1 MATSTIANT
10 NNFIRWRK
18 TDSLTLDDYLS
29 NGVPALVDNVNGG
42 TVTEFTDLWA
52 QRNNKACYMLQGS
65 TFTSFANI
73 NTLEIDT
80 NFANWRLLLVGT
92 APTGRFVDVDL
103 GNVFTQ
109 YIISGLNYRFSLSFT
124 VPILVFS
131 CYELAIVDDS
141 DDVLYVSN
149 EIGYA
154 AQLKRGLQQFR
165 FRNNEDRNNYNYTL
179 TNDDFYN
186 QYYVDTWERAA
197 QDPTVREGYNLST
210 GAFKNVRDTSG
221 RNWEFITQAYTLEDH
236 EAFKIMCLHSTL
248 QLAYLGNWTK
258 VSMPEG
264 SGYEYEFQDTRD
276 KLADGGVVL
285 EQDDTFGSNTS
296 FDDTDNLWILADGT
310 WNDSNFWVDTAVWI
324 D

>member
-1 MATSTIANT
+1 
-10 NNFIRWRK
+10 
-18 TDSLTLDDYLS
+18 
-29 NGVPALVDNVNGG
+29 
-42 TVTEFTDLWA
+42 
-52 QRNNKACYMLQGS
+52 MLQGS

-131 CYELAIVDDS
+131 CYELAIVDNS

-165 FRNNEDRNNYNYTL
+165 FRNKEDRNNYNYTL
-179 TNDDFYN
+179 TSGDFYN

-197 QDPTVREGYNLST
+197 QDPTVREGYVLSSGT
-210 GAFKNVRDTSG
+210 FKNVRDTSG

-264 SGYEYEFQDTRD
+264 SSYEYEFQDTRD

-296 FDDTDNLWILADGT
+296 FDEPEPGPVMIDSDGFIMIDSDGKKMADL
-310 WNDSNFWVDTAVWI
+310 F
-324 D
+324 